1 MTPLVAKASIQE
13 TTSSLADILNCWESL
28 IVDRSKEAPSER
40 AILRK
45 ESSVSS
51 SPAPSSTSRSAWSHC

>member
-13 TTSSLADILNCWESL
+13 TTSSLAEILNCWESL
-28 IVDRSKEAPSER
+28 IVDRSKEAPPER

-45 ESSVSS
+45 EPPASS
-51 SPAPSSTSRSAWSHC
+51 SPVPSNTSRSA